1 MNYINYTESIGL
13 FASVEQDGIDCTT
26 IINLGTF
33 AVDNIGMSWLSD
45 WKKIRSKIKEIAIFI
60 TNNSDISTWT
70 IEQWNLF
77 NDDEKYIL
85 CRFLPNKINP
95 NYLFDTLGS
104 IEAIAEAGEY
114 FDNNSKVSR
123 RNRWNCCRKIVMQNF
138 TIDVIMNQIQSS
150 VISYVDSDWI
160 NSVNLADAYIL
171 GYELKSE
178 DYKTGLIDF
187 VNDTMLNSGWTVTN
201 PMDPSK
207 TMQQVVD
214 ELNDILING
223 NYQI

>member
-13 FASVEQDGIDCTT
+13 FASVEQMGIDCTT

-45 WKKIRSKIKEIAIFI
+45 WKKIRSKIKEIAISI
-60 TNNSDISTWT
+60 TLNSDIPSWT
-70 IEQWNLF
+70 LEQWNLF
-77 NDDEKYIL
+77 NDFEKYVL

-95 NYLFDTLGS
+95 NYLFLTLGS
-104 IEAIAEAGEY
+104 VEAISDAGEY
-114 FDNNSKVSR
+114 FDTNSKLSR
-123 RNRWNCCRKIVMQNF
+123 RNRWNACRKVVMQNF

-171 GYELKSE
+171 GYEQKSE

-187 VNDTMLNSGWTVTN
+187 VNNTMLNSGWQVTN
-201 PMDPSK
+201 PTDPTK
-207 TMQQVVD
+207 TMHQVVD